1 MGINYFYQLS
11 KKGREVKVINSVPR
25 LIYTKKPPYVGID
38 YMAFF
43 LLQIPGKS
51 RDFSFYL
58 ADLEK
63 IISKNRV
70 RNESL

>member
-1 MGINYFYQLS
+1 M
-11 KKGREVKVINSVPR
+11 KVINSVAR
-25 LIYTKKPPYVGID
+25 LIHTKKPPYVGID

-43 LLQIPGKS
+43 LLQIPGKA

-58 ADLEK
+58 TDLEK

>member
-11 KKGREVKVINSVPR
+11 KKRREVKVINSAPY
-25 LIYTKKPPYVGID
+25 LICTKNPPYVGIE

-43 LLQIPGKS
+43 LLQIPG
-51 RDFSFYL
+51 RDRHFSFYL
-58 ADLEK
+58 TDLEK